1 MSASLGMGA
10 SSRRCRSA
18 VVPHNHRLQISS
30 RKQTGSKEAAF
41 GRESRS
47 SSLLENRLLT
57 GDCLLLLA
65 RLPEESVDLTVTSPP
80 YDDLRRY
87 DTPTPLDLPAL
98 GEALFRVTKD
108 GGVCIVVMG
117 DASRH
122 FAKSLSSFRRALS
135 WCDRAGWRLFET
147 CLYRRPGVPGPWW
160 RSRLRV
166 DHEFIFIFFKG
177 KRPKTFHKK
186 RLLIPTKHAGEKTSR
201 RPFPRRGIA
210 WGVPPP
216 TIAPL
221 QCRGTVW
228 PYASSS
234 SERNTVKLGHP
245 ATMPD
250 RLAKDLILGFSEPG
264 ELVLDPLMGSGTSLV
279 MAAKLGRRY
288 LGMEASARYVQIAR
302 QRLAR
307 EANTEPQNEGRGR
320 QARRSTGKALKN
332 AQRASENA
340 QETPRGAEGGWDE

>member
-1 MSASLGMGA
+1 MRAPLGRSTSL
-10 SSRRCRSA
+10 RRCRPA

-30 RKQTGSKEAAF
+30 PKQTGSKEAAF

-57 GDCLLLLA
+57 GDCLPLLA
-65 RLPEESVDLTVTSPP
+65 QLPEGSVDLTVTSPP

-87 DTPTPLDLPAL
+87 DTPTLLDLPAL

-122 FAKSLSSFRRALS
+122 FAKSLSSFRLALS

-147 CLYRRPGVPGPWW
+147 CLYHRPGVPGPWW

-177 KRPKTFHKK
+177 RKPKTFHKE
-186 RLLIPTKHAGEKTSR
+186 RLLIPTKHAGEKVSR

-210 WGVPPP
+210 WGLPPP
-216 TIAPL
+216 TIANF

-228 PYASSS
+228 PYAASS
-234 SERNTVKLGHP
+234 SERNAVKLGHP

-250 RLAKDLILGFSEPG
+250 KLARDLILGFSEPG
-264 ELVLDPLMGSGTSLV
+264 ELVLDPLMGSGTSMV

-288 LGMEASARYVQIAR
+288 LGMEASARYVEIAK

-307 EANTEPQNEGRGR
+307 EVNTGLQKEEGRR
-320 QARRSTGKALKN
+320 QAWRSAGKALKN

-340 QETPRGAEGGWDE
+340 QETPRGAEGGWNE